1 MRLFGRGKERIRR
14 STGERI
20 LIIIV
25 FVLFAVYAVSLL
37 FPFGWCFIN
46 SFKGRKEFNFNIW
59 GFAKTPVW
67 SNWVDC
73 FNLTYNDVNIF
84 GMFFNSAV
92 YMIGCTFVSMFFC
105 CCTAYTIAKYR
116 FRGRN
121 FLYTLAYVL
130 MIIPTVGSTAAIYKL
145 YNQLNFYDTYYG
157 IILTSCGGF
166 GMSFVYLYGF
176 FKNLSWSYAE
186 AALVD
191 GAGHFR
197 IYFSIMIPMAIPA
210 VTAVAVLQMIGIWND
225 YFTIYMYAPSK
236 VTIALGLKGL
246 VDSNSYGKI
255 SYPQIFAVMLVS
267 IVPVVA
273 VYAGAQKLIVN
284 NTSVGGLKG

>member
-1 MRLFGRGKERIRR
+1 MAAA
-14 STGERI
+14 
-20 LIIIV
+20 
-25 FVLFAVYAVSLL
+25 FVLFVLYAASLL
-37 FPFGWCFIN
+37 FPFVWCFIN
-46 SFKGRKEFNFNIW
+46 SFKDRKEFIFNIW
-59 GFAKTPVW
+59 GFAETPVW
-67 SNWVDC
+67 SNWIDC
-73 FNLTYNDVNIF
+73 FHLTYNDVNIF
-84 GMFFNSAV
+84 GMFLNSTI
-92 YMIGCTFVSMFFC
+92 YMIGCTAVSIFFC

-116 FRGRN
+116 FVGRN

-130 MIIPTVGSTAAIYKL
+130 MMIPAVGSTAATYKL
-145 YNQLNFYDTYYG
+145 FNQLNFYDTYWG

-197 IYFSIMIPMAIPA
+197 IFFEIMIPMAIPSVA
-210 VTAVAVLQMIGIWND
+210 AVAVLQMIGIWND
-225 YFTIYMYAPSK
+225 YFTVYMYAPSK
-236 VTIALGLKGL
+236 VTIAVGLKGL
-246 VDSNSYGKI
+246 VDSTSYGKI
-255 SYPQIFAVMLVS
+255 SYPQLFAVMLIS

-273 VYAGAQKLIVN
+273 VYAAFQKTIID